1 MEDNEILDPQTTE
14 EPETTPESDSIVEP
28 EATAEPEATVDPD
41 TTVSNVSASA
51 PEEYYD
57 VIYAAVNDA
66 LVAQTV
72 TDGQNISTGALEY
85 FKGILLNHSPF
96 TDYVV
101 YVGESYTYWWNNYE
115 HTGYEYCL
123 AYGDL
128 ELSGTTFTGQADIV
142 TMRTSGE
149 NSVSFK
155 NDQYVSVTAP
165 LYYSRSN
172 LGNYSGIVQKD
183 FFSLGILAALVLGG
197 VVWLTRSILSPRSS
211 S

>member
-1 MEDNEILDPQTTE
+1 MEDDELLLPEATE
-14 EPETTPESDSIVEP
+14 EPETTLEPDSIVEP
-28 EATAEPEATVDPD
+28 DASSEPELVDPD
-41 TTVSNVSASA
+41 TTGTGSAAA
-51 PEEYYD
+51 PEQYYD

-72 TDGQNISTGALEY
+72 TDGQNISSGALEY
-85 FKGILLNHSPF
+85 FKGILLNQSPF

-101 YVGESYTYWWNNYE
+101 YVGEAYQYFWGNTQQ
-115 HTGYEYCL
+115 TGYEYCL

-142 TMRTSGE
+142 IMRTSGE
-149 NSVSFK
+149 NSVFFV
-155 NDQYVSVTAP
+155 NDQYISVNAP

-183 FFSLGILAALVLGG
+183 FFSLGILAALTLGG
-197 VVWLTRSILSPRSS
+197 VIWLVRSLISPKSS
-211 S
+211 

>member
-1 MEDNEILDPQTTE
+1 MEDDELLLPEATE
-14 EPETTPESDSIVEP
+14 EPETTLEPDSIVEP
-28 EATAEPEATVDPD
+28 DVSPEPELVNPD
-41 TTVSNVSASA
+41 TLVTGSAA
-51 PEEYYD
+51 PEQYYD

-72 TDGQNISTGALEY
+72 TDGQNISSTALEF
-85 FKGILLNHSPF
+85 FKGILLNQSPF

-101 YVGESYTYWWNNYE
+101 YVGEPYQYYWGNNQQ
-115 HTGYEYCL
+115 TGYEYCL

-149 NSVSFK
+149 NSVSFM
-155 NDQYVSVTAP
+155 NDQYISVNAP

-183 FFSLGILAALVLGG
+183 FFSFGILASLTLGG
-197 VVWLTRSILSPRSS
+197 VIWLVRSLISPKSS
-211 S
+211 